1 MPEKDGQCQP
11 HEHDDGPR
19 LKFTWPTLRFVLEIE
34 IKPDRGVRRS
44 SRTRGRDA
52 I

>member
-11 HEHDDGPR
+11 HEHDDGSR
-19 LKFTWPTLRFVLEIE
+19 LKFTWPTLRFVFEIE